1 MKPEDIIRIRLSIAR
16 QRISENKEAIEK
28 LEHQLTATRERLE
41 WHEAFAEAL
50 EWALDD
56 GTIKEGKQ

>member
-1 MKPEDIIRIRLSIAR
+1 MKITAMRTGYDADM
-16 QRISENKEAIEK
+16 EAIEK
-28 LEHQLTATRERLE
+28 LEKQLTATRERLE